1 MDDNTLSSGKDFL
14 VKLGTKTVPGIV
26 TAIEYAVDV
35 NTGEH
40 IKTESLSKN
49 GIALCEIQL
58 ADAIPADKFSAHKTL
73 GELILID
80 RVTNMT
86 SACGVVEEVSEK
98 GETAAE
104 KASFKFGDITARGDI
119 FEEFYYEPASLN
131 VLKYQPVKSTYTVG
145 DEIPTAGESYKYPDN
160 FDIIVLRDWTAV
172 KVRNRKITEIIS
184 ADNYSFGSVSVI
196 NGRGF
201 EVRESSEEEVRQF
214 LREYSETAENGQEQF
229 FAKWLRFDTYR
240 KVAVRNR

>member
-1 MDDNTLSSGKDFL
+1 M
-14 VKLGTKTVPGIV
+14 
-26 TAIEYAVDV
+26 
-35 NTGEH
+35 
-40 IKTESLSKN
+40 
-49 GIALCEIQL
+49 
-58 ADAIPADKFSAHKTL
+58 
-73 GELILID
+73 
-80 RVTNMT
+80 
-86 SACGVVEEVSEK
+86 
-98 GETAAE
+98 
-104 KASFKFGDITARGDI
+104 
-119 FEEFYYEPASLN
+119 
-131 VLKYQPVKSTYTVG
+131 KSTYTVG

>member
-1 MDDNTLSSGKDFL
+1 MPVQRVCRPDHTFRGFQGQIESGSIKVGDEVEILPSGEKADVKGILVAGKSAETAFKGQPVTISLDREVDVSRGCVIEKNAELGAFKRLKASILWMDDNTLSSRKGFL

-86 SACGVVEEVSEK
+86 SAS
-98 GETAAE
+98 ALL
-104 KASFKFGDITARGDI
+104 R
-119 FEEFYYEPASLN
+119 
-131 VLKYQPVKSTYTVG
+131 KSAKRAK
-145 DEIPTAGESYKYPDN
+145 PQQ
-160 FDIIVLRDWTAV
+160 
-172 KVRNRKITEIIS
+172 RKRRSSS
-184 ADNYSFGSVSVI
+184 AI
-196 NGRGF
+196 
-201 EVRESSEEEVRQF
+201 
-214 LREYSETAENGQEQF
+214 
-229 FAKWLRFDTYR
+229 
-240 KVAVRNR
+240 